1 MLDLPDAEDSV
12 DEKLVSDIHEYGWH
26 CVRVAEENH
35 PEHAEQNAA
44 LGPHPV
50 YDATFVY
57 SVGLW
62 LTRDH
67 AELILVGRWQQAHGV
82 LASVVSLI
90 DEGAHFAPGDT
101 SDGVVEGYT
110 ACFRAISDER
120 REELLTYASWANRHQ
135 PFEALQLVLPDAA
148 GVWPWDEGYAAY
160 PQPLLG

>member
-1 MLDLPDAEDSV
+1 MLDLPEPDDSF
-12 DEKLVSDIHEYGWH
+12 DEQLVSDIHEYGWH
-26 CVRVAEENH
+26 CVRVSNENH

-67 AELILVGRWQQAHGV
+67 PELILVGRWQHAHGV
-82 LASVVSLI
+82 VASAVSLI
-90 DEGAHFAPGDT
+90 EEGARFAPGDT

-110 ACFRAISDER
+110 ASFRAVSDQR
-120 REELLTYASWANRHQ
+120 RDELLTYASWANRRR

-148 GVWPWDEGYAAY
+148 GIWPWDEGYAAY
-160 PQPLLG
+160 PQPLLD